1 MTSRAHPSSRR
12 RVRGFTLIE
21 VMLAAVLGLI
31 VILVA
36 VALFR
41 MMDVAKY
48 TQAQRM
54 ENNLEFASAHR
65 IMQQALRTLLMS
77 DAPEPKDDELKERI
91 INDLASAATDREN
104 AREEDVG
111 FNRFTLQPDPTKI
124 DAFGRPMQTLELTL
138 KVPPVRGNVRS
149 MNAAEMHEREQQLI
163 ERFRRGDRMFLSMDG
178 AGGSSAGA
186 APTGGQ
192 SVSGAGLRT
201 AEPRSSGR
209 SAGAGASGDGK
220 GRTTAADAIASANA
234 GRGLDLP
241 SGGGSGGGSSSRR
254 TDPATRRANLSRNA
268 SEFAGRD
275 ISEDALAG
283 LLQAGE
289 EPVRAPGVRGVF
301 ELRPE
306 DDPNVLRRAREQGD
320 PEGGRSLWAMWWRE
334 FPPDAGDG
342 ADSADLAELA
352 RYSRSDVREVKLIS
366 GLRQARWQVYR
377 TTRGEQLSRVSVA
390 KIAAVHA
397 RELPAYAELKFE
409 TIDGRREHWMFEL
422 AWSSGPEP
430 GSLLQGSE
438 EGLTPEQQLQRER
451 DRGRETPKEGTSQ
464 VKGDTSGTGGGG
476 KPSQG
481 HTTTINGPK

>member
-1 MTSRAHPSSRR
+1 MTRRTHSFSHRAARA
-12 RVRGFTLIE
+12 FTLIE

-36 VALFR
+36 VGLFR

-104 AREEDVG
+104 GREEDVG

-178 AGGSSAGA
+178 AGGSSAGVSARSA
-186 APTGGQ
+186 AADPSGRGASAATSGQ
-192 SVSGAGLRT
+192 ST
-201 AEPRSSGR
+201 AR
-209 SAGAGASGDGK
+209 A
-220 GRTTAADAIASANA
+220 TATDALAAANA

-241 SGGGSGGGSSSRR
+241 SGSGGKSRGGSEGSSSRR

-306 DDPNVLRRAREQGD
+306 DDPNVLRRARDQGD
-320 PEGGRSLWAMWWRE
+320 PEGGRGLWAMWWRE

-342 ADSADLAELA
+342 AESADLAELA

-366 GLRQARWQVYR
+366 GLRQARWQVFR

-390 KIAAVHA
+390 KIAAKHA
-397 RELPAYAELKFE
+397 RELPAYAEFKFE

-451 DRGRETPKEGTSQ
+451 DRGRETPKENASPDGP
-464 VKGDTSGTGGGG
+464 KGNPGNGGGG
-476 KPSQG
+476 TPSQG
-481 HTTTINGPK
+481 HSTIINGPSRQ